1 MIESQKL
8 ALRYEVQ
15 LTDNTHLNDR
25 QSPFPELWSL
35 ARHFLETHSPTW
47 TRFPVASTCLTPYE
61 TALENRYCC
70 VARTPF
76 KSFIYNDIQETMD
89 TK

>member
-35 ARHFLETHSPTW
+35 ARHLFGDP
-47 TRFPVASTCLTPYE
+47 FADVDAVPGCVNMPDPVRDCS
-61 TALENRYCC
+61 
-70 VARTPF
+70 
-76 KSFIYNDIQETMD
+76 
-89 TK
+89 